1 MHFKIGFYT
10 IAPTVIGGG
19 GRRVFRGMIKG
30 WSEAGHSVTV
40 ISRGKYQNKSKG
52 NIESEFIQLSESLIS
67 YDFDFVFCD
76 TEYALIDL
84 LQDQQGTNFANRFPL
99 FAFVH
104 DQIWRDHM
112 RITGGQFGQ
121 LELDSNYRF
130 TRNISRFH
138 KKRLL
143 YKVQNSV
150 LSINIFKNLFKLLVP
165 LALINYY
172 QDFSARKRYESL
184 SKLIAKTSGVF
195 SLSIKAAEQSA
206 KMYQIPLEQSRYA
219 FGFIDDEL
227 LSLEKKTRHLRKNE
241 RSFVCFSRLSPE
253 KNIDYILEAFKRA
266 YTINSDIKLTIIGRN
281 DSEKTASHTLYLKDI
296 VNKIKGS
303 IPVKIIENPSEI
315 ELATV
320 LGESGTI
327 ICANNCD
334 FNLTIL
340 EFLYLG
346 GRAIVPATYDL
357 HKEIDTNFQVSSN
370 NISISDFSSEI
381 LRLAEK
387 PITYEKKSTEILKKY
402 SYENY
407 ANEVLTHIE
416 TIMPNAK

>member
-30 WSEAGHSVTV
+30 WLEAGHSVTV
-40 ISRGKYQNKSKG
+40 ISREKYQDKSKG
-52 NIESEFIQLSESLIS
+52 NIESEFIQLSASLIS
-67 YDFDFVFCD
+67 HDFDFVFCD

-84 LQDQQGTNFANRFPL
+84 FQDQQGVAFAKRYPL

-112 RITGGQFGQ
+112 KITGGQFGP
-121 LELDSNYRF
+121 LELDSNFKF
-130 TRNISRFH
+130 TKNISRIH

-143 YKVQNSV
+143 YEVKNSV
-150 LSINIFKNLFKLLVP
+150 LSISIFKKLLRLLLP
-165 LALINYY
+165 LAVINYY
-172 QDFSARKRYESL
+172 QELRAYKRYRTL
-184 SKLIAKTSGVF
+184 AQFIRKCSGIF

-206 KMYQIPLEQSRYA
+206 KMYQVPLEKSRYA

-227 LSLEKKTRHLRKNE
+227 LLLEKKTRHLRKNE

-253 KNIDYILEAFKRA
+253 KNIDYILEAFKAA

-281 DSEKTASHTLYLKDI
+281 DSEKTAAHTHYLRDI
-296 VNKIKGS
+296 VSKIKGS

-320 LGESGTI
+320 LGKSGAI

-357 HKEIDTNFQVSSN
+357 HKEINDHPHVSSK
-370 NISISDFSSEI
+370 NISISDFSNEI
-381 LRLAEK
+381 LRFAK
-387 PITYEKKSTEILKKY
+387 TPITFDKRFYESLKKY

-416 TIMPNAK
+416 TLMPNAK